1 MQRLLSQRALF
12 KHATGAYGR
21 PCGKVVYWF
30 TTLCFLTSAYSKKLV
45 FFFFFKQ
52 TKPACLGFCCW
63 WVLEGCTKNK
73 VRDCSRTKAYL
84 IKWLT

>member
-45 FFFFFKQ
+45 VFFFLNKQ
-52 TKPACLGFCCW
+52 SLRVLVFVVVGFW
-63 WVLEGCTKNK
+63 RGAPK
-73 VRDCSRTKAYL
+73 
-84 IKWLT
+84 IK

>member
-45 FFFFFKQ
+45 FFFFF
-52 TKPACLGFCCW
+52 
-63 WVLEGCTKNK
+63 
-73 VRDCSRTKAYL
+73 
-84 IKWLT
+84 